1 MASSNSNW
9 YGDLPPEGR
18 RLAQVLALLLMAG
31 LVAGAGAFTYSY
43 LISGQTTAKTA
54 ISGRQ
59 ISVTGEG
66 KVSVRPDVAAFTAG
80 VVTQAKKISDAQKE
94 NSERSNAI
102 VNFLT
107 AHGVA
112 ERDIKTLAY
121 GISPQY
127 QYFPAPPC
135 TAFPCPPQRPAEIVS
150 YEIRTTI
157 EIKVREIAQT
167 DTLIDGVTS
176 AGANEVGSLSF
187 RVDDED
193 AARQQARAEAIA
205 DAQAK
210 AQKIARSLGVHLV
223 RIAGYYDQTGVPQ
236 PMYAG
241 GEGFASISLKAA
253 AAPAIQTGEQ
263 DITASVNVSYEFR

>member
-1 MASSNSNW
+1 
-9 YGDLPPEGR
+9 
-18 RLAQVLALLLMAG
+18 
-31 LVAGAGAFTYSY
+31 
-43 LISGQTTAKTA
+43 
-54 ISGRQ
+54 
-59 ISVTGEG
+59 
-66 KVSVRPDVAAFTAG
+66 
-80 VVTQAKKISDAQKE
+80 
-94 NSERSNAI
+94 
-102 VNFLT
+102 
-107 AHGVA
+107 
-112 ERDIKTLAY
+112 
-121 GISPQY
+121 
-127 QYFPAPPC
+127 
-135 TAFPCPPQRPAEIVS
+135 
-150 YEIRTTI
+150 
-157 EIKVREIAQT
+157 VREIAQT